1 MPNYVDRIPPQAVDI
16 ERQVL
21 GAMLFD
27 GDAIPRAIEILD
39 ADSFYRDAHA
49 KIFSAIVS
57 LFDRSE
63 PVDGLTIVE
72 ELRKRKELEA
82 VGGASY
88 LAELVAEVATSAN
101 VEHHARIVQEK
112 ALLRKTIALSSQITT
127 ECYEAT
133 RDFQDILGG
142 GVGQLLELSSGSI
155 AKDTFISPEQF
166 VDRRVQG
173 LEQRQERAELLTGF
187 PSLDS
192 HLSRGFA
199 KGEFSIIA
207 ARPSVGKSS
216 LKSNIIRNFCGG
228 GYSVLSITP
237 QQGFD
242 VECDRMDALMLGIPL
257 LDILRIR
264 SWEKNDPRREK
275 LVENHESIARNWRL
289 YYEEARLIDFSLVVQ
304 RLMRMQADG
313 VSPDVVFIDLVD
325 KLSDVNVVQNK
336 PQAIN
341 KVLGRVVEAAQRFQ
355 THFCLLVQ
363 IRRPGAKMRAVRPNL
378 DELKDS
384 GGYEEDA
391 DLVLLL
397 YREGMYD
404 QDVMDDM
411 IEVEIAKQRNGP
423 AGFGTRT
430 SLSWD
435 SETLRI
441 TDPEGERT
449 PF

>member
-1 MPNYVDRIPPQAVDI
+1 LI
-16 ERQVL
+16 
-21 GAMLFD
+21 
-27 GDAIPRAIEILD
+27 
-39 ADSFYRDAHA
+39 
-49 KIFSAIVS
+49 
-57 LFDRSE
+57 
-63 PVDGLTIVE
+63 
-72 ELRKRKELEA
+72 
-82 VGGASY
+82 
-88 LAELVAEVATSAN
+88 
-101 VEHHARIVQEK
+101 
-112 ALLRKTIALSSQITT
+112 
-127 ECYEAT
+127 
-133 RDFQDILGG
+133 
-142 GVGQLLELSSGSI
+142 ELSSGSSK
-155 AKDTFISPEQF
+155 KDTFVAPDQLVS
-166 VDRRVQG
+166 RRIKG
-173 LEQRQERAELLTGF
+173 LEQRQEGAELLTGF

-216 LKSNIIRNFCGG
+216 LKSNIIRNLCGG

-264 SWEKNDPRREK
+264 GWEQNDPRREM
-275 LVENHESIARNWRL
+275 LAENQESIARNWRL

-304 RLMRMQADG
+304 RLMRMKVDG

-325 KLSDVNVVQNK
+325 KLLDVNVVQNK

-341 KVLGRVVEAAQRFQ
+341 KVLGRVVEAAHRFQ

-363 IRRPGAKMRAVRPNL
+363 IRRPGAKMRALRPNL

-397 YREGMYD
+397 YREGMHD
-404 QDVMDDM
+404 RDVLDDV
-411 IEVEIAKQRNGP
+411 IEIQIAKQRNGP
-423 AGFGTRT
+423 AGFVTRT
-430 SLSWD
+430 ELSWD
-435 SETLRI
+435 PETLKI
-441 TDPEGERT
+441 SDPEGERT